1 MNNRLAK
8 KSSGSIFIVVLGA
21 IALLGIISFTIIQTN
36 SSRSFTTRFM
46 SNEQKVE
53 AVLESASDLMLGYIK
68 NQMNQK
74 DSDFYHFFRI
84 PGSFQGSQLSHSEGK
99 NLKIDVSQFKEI
111 TDLNEG
117 YEGLKPLESLIE
129 NLGEDNVD
137 LTMNVK
143 IIQAEAFTSDI
154 DDYEV
159 VGVTH
164 HAHEPRGESAKFLH
178 SIDRSAETDG
188 SLSSSDWAPS
198 DWRVDFKLPSL
209 EDEDIKNFSVDV
221 NISVFGVSVTV
232 SVKVRITITRVAAA
246 VAHARVDVIS
256 PVSMPNVYSE
266 VFDFNKI
273 LEESFIDLDGE
284 PISIPGIRRFAMP
297 DSDTSVFSI
306 SYQAQRIKNE
316 IDDEYDDLCD
326 KIDEEQVEPDGFG
339 SDAKVVEKGG
349 ILEITG
355 LIDYYPHGKDHEDKI
370 TRKLVSTLPFKV
382 SDIQPIAP
390 EYSFFVAA
398 SDKID
403 EDLSSLTGGKV
414 NFDSSAGGV
423 FMVHS
428 VPEGNFNFVDGFNF
442 NSSEDDFQR
451 IPGMIR
457 INAPD
462 VIDLHTFVGTPDEPY
477 LTEFNVMTSPKNN
490 SQFMNIPVFQWKSDP
505 GTRDHEVDFPV
516 LFDPAPDMNP
526 IIPVGLEGVEL
537 FFKQGGL
544 ALNKTPSLLYGKCH
558 MEYPLGI
565 CMEGP
570 VNMVYSNALIKVKPS
585 AEVDLD
591 EVDTSSPPPD
601 VNLAS
606 MSEAF
611 ESGDIGTYSE
621 LINDASVEEGEDGVT
636 ENSQIFVDYQ
646 NINTL
651 PYGMLNYTSYSDPD
665 EWDPARTD
673 NLPANCYS
681 LLQYAKKSTY
691 FYETA
696 QDFIDNHPR
705 HPDDTDAY
713 DINGVIYI
721 KDTLTVE
728 SSLKVMG
735 KGQIVCKNDIILD
748 ADVKHGDNESVL
760 SLIARGGAIYFS
772 GCSEIE
778 AACYSNLA
786 PVCNSSSMVKLTG
799 NLVANEFDRDQ
810 ILNLEIFYDTKK
822 CTASYLSLIRDV
834 GKFAPERYWV
844 SLAKNWS
851 TYKYEKL

>member
-1 MNNRLAK
+1 MNTKATKR
-8 KSSGSIFIVVLGA
+8 SSGSIFIIVLGA
-21 IALLGIISFTIIQTN
+21 ITLLGIVSFTIIQTN

-53 AVLESASDLMLGYIK
+53 AVLESANDLMLGYIK
-68 NQMNQK
+68 DQMNQK
-74 DSDFYHFFRI
+74 DSDFYYFFRI
-84 PGSFQGSQLSHSEGK
+84 PASVQGGK
-99 NLKIDVSQFKEI
+99 LWTSSGNNLKIDVTQLKEI
-111 TDLNEG
+111 TDLNED

-137 LTMNVK
+137 LSMNVK
-143 IIQAEAFTSDI
+143 VIQAEAFTSDI
-154 DDYEV
+154 SNYEV
-159 VGVTH
+159 VGITH

-178 SIDRSAETDG
+178 SINESPETDG

-198 DWRVDFKLPSL
+198 DWEADFKLPSL
-209 EDEDIKNFSVDV
+209 TDEDVKTFSVDV
-221 NISVFGVSVTV
+221 NATVFGFSVTISVR
-232 SVKVRITITRVAAA
+232 VKITITHIAAA
-246 VAHARVDVIS
+246 VAHARVDVTS
-256 PVSMPNVYSE
+256 PVSMPNVYSK

-273 LEESFIDLDGE
+273 LKESFIDLGDE
-284 PISIPGIRRFAMP
+284 PISIPGIRRLAMP
-297 DSDTSVFSI
+297 DSDTAVFSI

-316 IDDEYDDLCD
+316 IDDEYDDLCS
-326 KIDEEQVEPDGFG
+326 KIEEEQVEPDGFG

-403 EDLSSLTGGKV
+403 EGLSSMAGSKV
-414 NFDSSAGGV
+414 NFDSSAGGM

-428 VPEGNFNFVDGFNF
+428 VPEGNFNFIDGFNF

-451 IPGMIR
+451 IPGMLR

-462 VIDLHTFVGTPDEPY
+462 VIDLHTFVGTPDEPF
-477 LTEFNVMTSPKNN
+477 LTEFNVMTSPKSN

-505 GTRDHEVDFPV
+505 GTREHEVDFPV

-526 IIPVGLEGVEL
+526 MIPVGLKGVEL

-565 CMEGP
+565 SMEGP

-621 LINDASVEEGEDGVT
+621 LINDDSVQVGGVN
-636 ENSQIFVDYQ
+636 ENSQIFVNYQ
-646 NINTL
+646 NIRTL
-651 PYGMLNYTSYSDPD
+651 PYGMLNYTSYSDSS
-665 EWDPARTD
+665 EWDPSRTD

-681 LLQYAKKSTY
+681 LMQYAKKSTY

-705 HPDDTDAY
+705 HPDDGDAY

-721 KDTLTVE
+721 KDSLTVG
-728 SSLKVMG
+728 SPLKVMG

-748 ADVKHGDNESVL
+748 ADVTHGDDETIL

-772 GCSEIE
+772 GCSEVE

-786 PVCNSSSMVKLTG
+786 PVCNSTSIVKLKG

-810 ILNLEIFYDTKK
+810 VLNLEIFYDTKK